1 MILIRDIKIKAGQRD
16 PRSPEAVLRKKIAD
30 MLRIDPAEIMEIRI
44 LKKSLDARKK
54 PDLFFIYQSTVKLSP
69 EKEAKLLK
77 TAKAGRLP
85 LELYQETTFTF
96 PTIKRQLSPPP
107 VVAGSG
113 PAGLFAAYVLAK
125 TGARP
130 LLIERG
136 AAMDVRKAKVAAF
149 LETGNVDPKTNV
161 QFGEGGAGTF
171 SDGKLSTGNKDR
183 AGIHQAILQTFVR
196 HGAPASI
203 LYENKPHLG
212 TDRLEQIVVSMR
224 EEIIKLGGSVRFNT
238 KLEDLVLSDGR
249 LTGILV
255 NGGQEIAA
263 KQLILAIGH
272 SARDTF
278 RMLYDRQ
285 LQMCQKP
292 FAVGVRVV
300 HEQSFINHTQYG
312 GTAFDLPAADYK
324 LTTHTPEGRSVYSFC
339 MCPGGYVI
347 SAASAPGQAVVN
359 GMSYSGR
366 SGPFANAAMVVNVLP
381 EDLENDSVFAGLKL
395 QESLEQKA
403 YCLGSGQIPVQ
414 SGKAFLGDGLET
426 DTAALLSLAKD
437 AVKGKVAPA
446 DLRYIFPKPLLHAL
460 WEGIRLSDQRIH
472 GFSEEIRLVA
482 GVESRTS
489 SPVKILRDDAYESN
503 IRGVYPCGEG
513 AGYAGG
519 IMSAAADGIRTACA
533 LIQHLEQEDLYG

>member
-1 MILIRDIKIKAGQRD
+1 MILIRDIKIKAGQRN
-16 PRSPEAVLRKKIAD
+16 PRSPETVLRKKIAD
-30 MLRIDPAEIMEIRI
+30 MLRIDPAEILKIQI
-44 LKKSLDARKK
+44 VKKSLDARKK
-54 PDLFFIYQSTVKLSP
+54 PDLFFIYQAAAALSP

-77 TAKAGRLP
+77 IAKTRRLP
-85 LELYQETTFTF
+85 IETYQETCFAF
-96 PTIKRQLSPPP
+96 PKVKRQFSRPP

-125 TGARP
+125 AGARP

-136 AAMDVRKAKVAAF
+136 ADMQARKAKVAAF
-149 LETGNVDPKTNV
+149 LETGDVDSKTNV

-171 SDGKLSTGNKDR
+171 SDGKLNTGNKDR
-183 AGIHQAILQTFVR
+183 SGIHQAILQTFVR

-224 EEIIKLGGSVRFNT
+224 EDIIALGGSVRFDT
-238 KLEDLVLSDGR
+238 KLDDLILSNGR
-249 LTGILV
+249 LAGIVV

-263 KQLILAIGH
+263 EQLILAIGH

-278 RMLYDRQ
+278 HMLYDRQ

-300 HEQSFINHTQYG
+300 HAQSFINDTQYG
-312 GTAFDLPAADYK
+312 RAALDLPAADYK
-324 LTTHTPEGRSVYSFC
+324 LTAHTPEGRNVYSFC

-366 SGPFANAAMVVNVLP
+366 SGPFANAAIVVNVLP

-395 QESLEQKA
+395 QESMEQKA
-403 YCLGSGQIPVQ
+403 YRLGGGGIPVQ
-414 SGKAFLGDGLET
+414 SGKAFLSDGAEM
-426 DTAALLSLAKD
+426 DTAAFVSLAKD
-437 AVKGKVAPA
+437 AVKGRFSPA
-446 DLRYIFPKPLLHAL
+446 DVRQIFPQPLLRAL
-460 WEGIRLSDQRIH
+460 CEGIRLSDQKIR

-489 SPVKILRDDAYESN
+489 SPVKILRNDAYESN

-519 IMSAAADGIRTACA
+519 IMSAAADGIRTACT
-533 LIQHLEQEDLYG
+533 LIQHL